1 VNVANLGASF
11 FEAAALAC
19 VGVIDGLTGEVAL
32 LELVL
37 VGELLLGLGAIGVRE
52 AGGGV
57 VGAATR

>member
-1 VNVANLGASF
+1 
-11 FEAAALAC
+11 
-19 VGVIDGLTGEVAL
+19 
-32 LELVL
+32 VL